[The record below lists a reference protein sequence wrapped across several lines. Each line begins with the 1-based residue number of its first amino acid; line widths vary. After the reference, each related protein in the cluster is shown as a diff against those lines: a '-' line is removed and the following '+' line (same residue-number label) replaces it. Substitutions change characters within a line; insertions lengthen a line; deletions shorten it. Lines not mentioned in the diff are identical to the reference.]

1 MKRFSASLF
10 FAVISCV
17 QIISGQ
23 TFTVT
28 INSGNPL
35 IYQTKTGSR
44 APITSSTV
52 VGMGDSLVLSTGSQV
67 TIGLET
73 NSRLMYKG
81 PGILAITGDS
91 SAAYLSFDQGQVFL
105 DRNDPTS
112 FSVLTF
118 WVKNYMFVPVGT
130 AASIKVMNSGM
141 PAVAVIEGKVLMQ
154 SPSGESVEIAAG
166 NFGCVEG
173 SGRITSGTLGS
184 KVITAL
190 GKWSGVKA
198 GARSAEAKSSSS
210 LETIDQEFIAAAE
223 IPAAAASGTA
233 TGGATPQ
240 EKNPQSSEPT
250 AAATAPAST
259 GSPAPTG
266 EGQTNAAPETSGA
279 PENTSFEL
287 SAGAVTVNNQ
297 QWTRLAFGIDVPVW
311 KFGVFFDIE
320 AFLDQQGNFSNKG
333 WDFKND
339 AFDAVTR
346 KIRYIRFGHEQDP
359 VFLKVGGLT
368 DVTMGYGFIV
378 DRFTNMLH
386 YPDQKF
392 LGVQLYLND
401 LTPAGITLQLM
412 GADLGELRD
421 PYQGGFGAARLAIR
435 PLKTSGYPVISN
447 LAIGATYA
455 YDRNTYAPARS
466 WKSTTEEKIVSILSQ
481 GTLTNTQ
488 KQELRDSVGIDFDQ
502 TVTQMA
508 AEENAKIH
516 KEPFGI
522 YGVDLGLPL
531 IANPFF
537 SLDLYAESGMRDDAV
552 RGWGIGAP
560 GVALK
565 IWRFSASLEY
575 RHTEGRFIPG
585 FFDPYYLDERLVRSP
600 SIVTKA
606 GSLNNDTLN
615 GVFGRLGFDIAKVLV
630 IDGSYQYLTGSVAAD
645 KDQRFEI
652 TGSVGSLIL
661 DKIPKIKKLEIY
673 LYKTNI
679 GADIVKYDS
688 TGTPLM
694 TNGGYTYDRFFQ
706 TTPFMYYGYR
716 LGFEITHGATLI
728 CDTRFGYMRDSK
740 GTLSAYNNVF
750 VQTAFSF

>member
-1 MKRFSASLF
+1 M
-10 FAVISCV
+10 
-17 QIISGQ
+17 
-23 TFTVT
+23 
-28 INSGNPL
+28 
-35 IYQTKTGSR
+35 
-44 APITSSTV
+44 PI
-52 VGMGDSLVLSTGSQV
+52 
-67 TIGLET
+67 
-73 NSRLMYKG
+73 
-81 PGILAITGDS
+81 
-91 SAAYLSFDQGQVFL
+91 
-105 DRNDPTS
+105 
-112 FSVLTF
+112 
-118 WVKNYMFVPVGT
+118 
-130 AASIKVMNSGM
+130 
-141 PAVAVIEGKVLMQ
+141 
-154 SPSGESVEIAAG
+154 
-166 NFGCVEG
+166 
-173 SGRITSGTLGS
+173 
-184 KVITAL
+184 
-190 GKWSGVKA
+190 
-198 GARSAEAKSSSS
+198 
-210 LETIDQEFIAAAE
+210 
-223 IPAAAASGTA
+223 
-233 TGGATPQ
+233 
-240 EKNPQSSEPT
+240 
-250 AAATAPAST
+250 
-259 GSPAPTG
+259 
-266 EGQTNAAPETSGA
+266 
-279 PENTSFEL
+279 
-287 SAGAVTVNNQ
+287 
-297 QWTRLAFGIDVPVW
+297 W

-333 WDFKND
+333 WDFKNN

-359 VFLKVGGLT
+359 VFIKVGGLS
-368 DVTMGYGFIV
+368 DVTLGYGFIV

-386 YPDQKF
+386 YPDQKL

-421 PYQGGFGAARLAIR
+421 PYHGGLGAARLAIR

-447 LAIGATYA
+447 LSIGATYA
-455 YDRNTYAPARS
+455 YDRNIYAPARDWQFS
-466 WKSTTEEKIVSILSQ
+466 QAQSLVQSAFDRGILPDPAVSAWLQENGYNTDSLKKQINNENAAKGIVS
-481 GTLTNTQ
+481 
-488 KQELRDSVGIDFDQ
+488 
-502 TVTQMA
+502 
-508 AEENAKIH
+508 
-516 KEPFGI
+516 PFGI

-615 GVFGRLGFDIAKVLV
+615 GVFGRLGFDIANVLV
-630 IDGSYQYLTGSVAAD
+630 IDGSYQYLAGSTAAD

-688 TGTPLM
+688 TGTPLL

-716 LGFEITHGATLI
+716 LGFEITRGATLI